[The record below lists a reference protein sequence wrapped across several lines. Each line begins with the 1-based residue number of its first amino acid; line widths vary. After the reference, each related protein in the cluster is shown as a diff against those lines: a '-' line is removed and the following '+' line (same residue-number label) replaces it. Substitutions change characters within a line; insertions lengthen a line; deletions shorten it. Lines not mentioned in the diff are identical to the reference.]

1 MIYQTKIIQA
11 GKLIQARAYK
21 KPLYREYASNREDY
35 TQAEEGNKREDSLTR
50 TRNNI
55 MLTIEANLTP
65 FSKFITFTTEI
76 PIYER
81 EKILLELKYLKKRFE
96 RKYKVKMNYIAV
108 IEGQYKRQETYNL
121 PFAPL
126 HIHMIL
132 FMDKY
137 IPFKELKKLWEQ
149 VGSVDIKRVK
159 QGDLGVYM
167 MKYIT
172 KEVVAFKK
180 NGILKSRNLNTPSVM
195 YLPEYYELENPTFSN
210 TYLFYTK
217 SLEDATLEDIN
228 ECVMT
233 ELRIK

>member
-1 MIYQTKIIQA
+1 MIYKTKLITA

-35 TQAEEGNKREDSLTR
+35 IQAQEGEKREDSITR
-50 TRNNI
+50 TRNNT
-55 MLTIEANLTP
+55 MLTIESNLTP
-65 FSKFITFTTEI
+65 YSKFITLTTEI

-81 EKILLELKYLKKRFE
+81 EEIINQLKLFNRRFK
-96 RKYKVKMNYIAV
+96 RKYKMELPYLAV
-108 IEGQYKRQETYNL
+108 IEGQYKRQEKYNL
-121 PFAPL
+121 PFPPL

-132 FMDKY
+132 FIDKY
-137 IPFKELKKLWEQ
+137 IPFKDLKKLWEQ

-159 QGDLGVYM
+159 NNELGVYM

-172 KEVVAFKK
+172 KEVVEFKK
-180 NGILKSRNLNTPSVM
+180 KGILKSRNLKTPTVM
-195 YLPEYYELENPTFSN
+195 YLPEYYELENPTFST
-210 TYLFYTK
+210 TYLFYNK
-217 SLEDATLEDIN
+217 PFEDATIEDVN